1 MIMNMKAVSFLTVFA
16 FISVI
21 AQSQYVPTKADID
34 RFYKSKTFVVME
46 ENPMLEYNLVIKN
59 VMGRE
64 WKLTDVEY
72 TSYKEFAEKL
82 RFNPNY
88 SFLVMT
94 QVSFDKD
101 KTGARYKFLHVLL
114 GSDANEIKDMPEVCS
129 VPIAYRNV
137 EEQSYIYKLS
147 TLLRFI
153 QNHIELINRD
163 PSIISSNVFKYYNKN
178 IKDISSKTLY
188 LVKEELAPDVNT
200 IAKIKKVYPYKFKLT
215 TREEIGQLIVDRDP
229 NAVFL
234 HKVGPEGTHLSARC
248 YKIIVGAADSNF
260 YYFDYHMINKKKPDG
275 LLKKDFKKMA
285 KGR

>member
-1 MIMNMKAVSFLTVFA
+1 MKTLFFLLA
-16 FISVI
+16 GIISSLN
-21 AQSQYVPTKADID
+21 ALAQYVPTKADID
-34 RFYKSKTFVVME
+34 QFYKSKTYVVME
-46 ENPMLEYNLVIKN
+46 KNPMLEFNLVIKD
-59 VMGRE
+59 VMSRE

-72 TSYKEFAEKL
+72 TTYNEFAEKL
-82 RFNPNY
+82 RFNPNL

-101 KTGARYKFLHVLL
+101 NTGARYKFLHVLL

-153 QNHIELINRD
+153 QNHIELINND
-163 PSIISSNVFKYYNKN
+163 PSIISSNVFKHYNKN
-178 IKDISSKTLY
+178 INDISSKTLY
-188 LVKEELAPDVNT
+188 LVKDELAPDVNT
-200 IAKIKKVYPYKFKLT
+200 IAKIKKVYPFKFKLA
-215 TREEIGQLIVDRDP
+215 TREEIGDLVVQRDP

-248 YKIIVGAADSNF
+248 YKIIVGAADAKF

-275 LLKKDFKKMA
+275 LLKSDFKKMG
-285 KGR
+285 KGG